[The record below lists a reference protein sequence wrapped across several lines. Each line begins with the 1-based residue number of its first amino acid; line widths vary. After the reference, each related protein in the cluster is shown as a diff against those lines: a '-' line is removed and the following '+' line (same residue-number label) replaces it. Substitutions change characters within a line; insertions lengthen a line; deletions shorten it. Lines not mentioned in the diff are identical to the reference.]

1 MILLVEDNE
10 DDVFIME
17 RAMLKLPLKHRMHVA
32 ADGRQAV
39 DYLQGSGKYSDRLAY
54 PIPSLIFLDLKL
66 PFLHGFE
73 ILEWINTQRLLKN
86 VPVAILTSSAE
97 PKDREKA
104 IRLGAKTFLVKPP
117 TPETLTQ
124 VFELILDAPPP
135 RQYVSK

>member
-17 RAMLKLPLKHRMHVA
+17 RVMLKLPLRLNMHVA
-32 ADGRQAV
+32 VDGRQAV

-66 PFLHGFE
+66 PILHGFE
-73 ILEWINTQRLLKN
+73 VLEWINTQLVLKN
-86 VPVAILTSSAE
+86 VPVAILSSSAE
-97 PKDREKA
+97 PRDRETA

-117 TPETLTQ
+117 TPETVGQ
-124 VFELILDAPPP
+124 VLKLFSTPGHQPN
-135 RQYVSK
+135 S

>member
-17 RAMLKLPLKHRMHVA
+17 RAMLKLPLTPRMHVA
-32 ADGRQAV
+32 ADGRQAL
-39 DYLQGSGKYSDRLAY
+39 DYLQGCGKYSDRLAY

-73 ILEWINTQRLLKN
+73 VLEWINSQPSLKN
-86 VPVAILTSSAE
+86 IPVAILTSSAE
-97 PKDREKA
+97 PKDRQTA

-117 TPETLTQ
+117 TPEVVVQALK
-124 VFELILDAPPP
+124 LISDALPPT
-135 RQYVSK
+135 K